1 MRRTILALL
10 AIGIA
15 LFVAAATHDKS
26 LGVWWLVLA
35 VIVYFVMDYA
45 AERTLGVDPH
55 GQSFI
60 GRLTTK
66 G

>member
-1 MRRTILALL
+1 MRRTVIALL

-35 VIVYFVMDYA
+35 AIIYFVMDYA
-45 AERTLGVDPH
+45 AERMLGIDPN
-55 GQSFI
+55 GRSFI